1 MILLSKQYAGRLSHM
16 NSVKWPC
23 SPWILAVDRASARC
37 SKGHGFSSCRWLRSF
52 LCPKLVSRMLISSL
66 FNNTFFWILW
76 NRLLRDCC
84 LYPPPLPSQIEIV
97 STISVSAVPHASI
110 DFHIEIPST
119 YLWLTAPTCN
129 QWYRNCRANRRIAR
143 TEANKPNIAHGFHC
157 HATKK

>member
-1 MILLSKQYAGRLSHM
+1 MTLLSMSSRG
-16 NSVKWPC
+16 
-23 SPWILAVDRASARC
+23 DRASARS

-84 LYPPPLPSQIEIV
+84 LYPPPLP
-97 STISVSAVPHASI
+97 TISVSAVPHASI

-143 TEANKPNIAHGFHC
+143 TEANKPNKSWFSLSRNEKI
-157 HATKK
+157 KLEPLDKNNQELVIL